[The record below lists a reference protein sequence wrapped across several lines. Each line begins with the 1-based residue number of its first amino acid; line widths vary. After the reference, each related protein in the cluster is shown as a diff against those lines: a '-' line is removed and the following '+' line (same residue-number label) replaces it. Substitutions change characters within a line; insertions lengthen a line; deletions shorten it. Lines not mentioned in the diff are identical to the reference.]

1 MSADLIGQFNRSECQ
16 AEFTYTMSRKFIK
29 IQDTGKGSKP
39 VAEDLE
45 AILRKIEAWHQGSIA
60 GVPNRLSGLR
70 WLLGWSRVGRL
81 AHSRFRNSRNERG
94 CG

>member
-45 AILRKIEAWHQGSIA
+45 AILRKIEAWHQLPVTESF
-60 GVPNRLSGLR
+60 
-70 WLLGWSRVGRL
+70 VGTPL
-81 AHSRFRNSRNERG
+81 VTGME
-94 CG
+94 